1 MLEASSLMPSVVL
14 SCFFLSGA
22 SGLILELL
30 WTRMLTLVFGS
41 TALAVSTVLTAYM
54 GGLGLGSYLAGKFS
68 DRLKDPVRAYALAE
82 AAIGIYALSV
92 PWIIGFYP
100 GLNQW
105 LWATFGDRYTLL
117 SVLRFFASA
126 GLLIVPTTLM
136 GATLPILARY
146 FVSRPLELGRV
157 SLRLGTLYAINLFG
171 AVAGSFLAG
180 FIFLPM
186 VGIRNTNWIAASFDI
201 TLAVAIVVAKR
212 LVPAKTPAAVS
223 DGSAAATEEAATTV
237 AAAPAKPSV
246 TVGLAARR
254 AVLLAFAVSGATAMA
269 LQVLWTRALAV
280 IIGSSIF
287 SFTIILLA
295 FLIGLGL
302 GSATFGRLVERFR
315 NPVRALALTHLGIVG
330 CIGLSYLITDRL
342 PFVFT
347 YLLSSTMVSA
357 DAVLICQF
365 TLACLTVLPSTFLM
379 GAIFPI
385 TVRVVTG
392 DLATVGRDV
401 GFAYALNTVGAIVG
415 SFFSGFVI
423 LPQLGL
429 QRGIY
434 LAAVVDLALAALL
447 FSVATSLP
455 RRRRMVG
462 IATAVA
468 MAVAALFLPRWNLT
482 NFSIGFFRISMARD
496 YIDMVERRHQK
507 KKWQTPKLVYYKDG
521 IATTVSV
528 DQWGKVFSMKNNGK
542 VDASNDAD
550 MPTQISV
557 GLLPLLLYNNDYAP
571 KVALIGYG
579 SGVTAGAT
587 TQYPIDSLEVVELEP
602 AIYEAAHFFD
612 NVNHRPTENPK
623 VKAIAGDGRNF
634 LSQRRDRYDVL
645 ISQPSNPWITGVSN
659 LFTREYFQQVKAR
672 LADDGIFCQ
681 WAQLYEMAPW
691 NIKAIYRTLAS
702 EFPYVMVFAAEDL
715 SSDTILIA
723 SRKPIE
729 LDIRKIARAFENPV
743 TAAEAKRAGFES
755 PHDVPAFL
763 LLNSEEVRSF
773 TAGAQLTT
781 DDNALIEFAAPRDL
795 LRYQAYDPYL
805 AKVYGPMWPYG
816 HLTGVVEGYDG
827 QNRASDMARLAR
839 SLLAHGK
846 SREAKL
852 WQGRAEQAAQGKGP
866 NPDVEHARLLL
877 NLVATREDRDP
888 ELPLAPDEGLTP
900 PVIPSNLAADVA
912 TRVTDEYRDITA
924 QVEKNKYASAF
935 KIIED
940 WPEQTWGGK
949 LGKDFS
955 LLTGFLDYKAEFYGD
970 AIDELKP
977 LADDAAY
984 AAKRPELLYYLGR
997 SYFANASCAKA
1008 VAALERYV
1016 DLQKALGRPL
1026 LPASAEE
1033 DADSEAEKPQDAA
1046 PVVP

>member
-1 MLEASSLMPSVVL
+1 MPSVVL

-54 GGLGLGSYLAGKFS
+54 GGLGLGSYLAGKWA
-68 DRLKDPVRAYALAE
+68 DRLKDPVRAYAFAE
-82 AAIGIYALSV
+82 AAIGVYALAV

-117 SVLRFFASA
+117 SVLRFLASA

-146 FVSRPLELGRV
+146 FVSRPFEMGRV
-157 SLRLGTLYAINLFG
+157 SLRLGTLYAVNLFG
-171 AVAGSFLAG
+171 AVAGSFMAG
-180 FIFLPM
+180 FVFLPM
-186 VGIRNTNWIAASFDI
+186 AGVRTTNLVAASFDM
-201 TLAVAIVVAKR
+201 TLAVAILVARRFFRTSK
-212 LVPAKTPAAVS
+212 AT
-223 DGSAAATEEAATTV
+223 DGPRSLEEV
-237 AAAPAKPSV
+237 AAQAQPESTVPGHAGAPTSR
-246 TVGLAARR
+246 LARR
-254 AVLLAFAVSGATAMA
+254 VVMLAFAVSGATAMT

-295 FLIGLGL
+295 FLIGLGA
-302 GSATFGRLVERFR
+302 GSAAFGRLVTRFR
-315 NPVRALALTHLGIVG
+315 EPVRALAVTHLGIVA
-330 CIGLSYLITDRL
+330 CIGLSYLLTDRL
-342 PFVFT
+342 PFLFT

-357 DAVLICQF
+357 DAVLISQF
-365 TLACLTVLPSTFLM
+365 VLACLTVLPSTFLM

-392 DLATVGRDV
+392 DLGTVGRDV
-401 GFAYALNTVGAIVG
+401 GFAYALNTLGAIVG
-415 SFFSGFVI
+415 SFFSGFLI
-423 LPQLGL
+423 LPALGL

-434 LAAVVDLALAALL
+434 LAAVFDLALAFAL
-447 FSVATSLP
+447 FAVAPALP
-455 RRRRMVG
+455 RPRRILGM
-462 IATAVA
+462 AAAAA
-468 MAVAALFLPRWNLT
+468 MALAALALPRWDLT

-496 YIDMVERRHQK
+496 YIDMVEHRHQR

-557 GLLPLLLYNNDYAP
+557 GLLPLLLYDDDHPP

-579 SGVTAGAT
+579 SGVTAGAV
-587 TQYPIDSLEVVELEP
+587 TQYPIESLEVVELEP
-602 AIYEAAHFFD
+602 AVYEAAHFFD
-612 NVNHRPTENPK
+612 DVNHRPTENPK
-623 VKAIAGDGRNF
+623 VRAIVGDGRNF
-634 LSQRRDRYDVL
+634 LSQRRDLYDVI

-659 LFTREYFQQVKAR
+659 LFTREYFQSIKSR
-672 LADDGIFCQ
+672 LRQDGIFCQ

-691 NIKAIYRTLAS
+691 NIKAIYRTLAG

-715 SSDTILIA
+715 SSDTILVA

-729 LDIRKIARAFENPV
+729 LDIRKIARAFADPV
-743 TAAEAKRAGFES
+743 TAAEAKRAGFDS
-755 PHDVPAFL
+755 PHDIPAIL
-763 LLNSEEVRSF
+763 LLGTEEMRSF
-773 TAGAQLTT
+773 TAGARINT

-816 HLTGVVEGYDG
+816 HLTGLVEGYDG
-827 QNRASDMARLAR
+827 ENRAEDMASLAR

-846 SREAKL
+846 AREAKL
-852 WQGRAEQAAQGKGP
+852 WQARAEEASPDPPAADSK
-866 NPDVEHARLLL
+866 VAHTRLLL
-877 NLVATREDRDP
+877 DLVATREDRDP
-888 ELPLAPDEGLTP
+888 EIPLAPKEGLTP
-900 PVIPSNLAADVA
+900 PMIPPGLSPAAA
-912 TRVTDEYRDITA
+912 TRVNEEYKDIVA
-924 QVEKNKYASAF
+924 LVEKNKYASAF
-935 KIIED
+935 KVVED
-940 WPEQTWGGK
+940 WPEETWGGK
-949 LGKDFS
+949 LGKDFA
-955 LLTGFLDYKAEFYGD
+955 LLTGFLDYKTEFYGD

-977 LADDAAY
+977 LSDDAEY
-984 AAKRPELLYYLGR
+984 VKRRPELLYYLGR

-1008 VAALERYV
+1008 VAALERFIAT
-1016 DLQKALGRPL
+1016 QSALGRPL
-1026 LPASAEE
+1026 LPASA
-1033 DADSEAEKPQDAA
+1033 SLG
-1046 PVVP
+1046 PVE

>member
-1 MLEASSLMPSVVL
+1 VL

-68 DRLKDPVRAYALAE
+68 DRLKDPVLAYALAE
-82 AAIGIYALSV
+82 AAIGIYALAV
-92 PWIIGFYP
+92 PWMIGFYP

-105 LWATFGDRYTLL
+105 LWASFGDRYTLL

-146 FVSRPLELGRV
+146 FVSRPFELGRI
-157 SLRLGTLYAINLFG
+157 SLRLGTLYAVNLFG
-171 AVAGSFLAG
+171 AVAGSFFAG
-180 FIFLPM
+180 FVFLPL
-186 VGIRNTNWIAASFDI
+186 VGVHKTNWLAASFDMS
-201 TLAVAIVVAKR
+201 LAVAI
-212 LVPAKTPAAVS
+212 LAARQYFRSHPRPVKAS
-223 DGSAAATEEAATTV
+223 LDELAAAQGAAP
-237 AAAPAKPSV
+237 AAAPIS
-246 TVGLAARR
+246 TTTTARR
-254 AVLLAFAVSGATAMA
+254 IVMFAFAVSGATAMV

-280 IIGSSIF
+280 IIGSSVF

-295 FLIGLGL
+295 FLIGLGS
-302 GSATFGRLVERFR
+302 GSAAFGRLVGRFR
-315 NPVRALALTHLGIVG
+315 DPVRSLALVHLGIVA

-347 YLLSSTMVSA
+347 YLLSSTLVSA
-357 DAVLICQF
+357 DAVLTSQF
-365 TLACLTVLPSTFLM
+365 VLACLTVLPSTFLM

-423 LPQLGL
+423 LPGLGL

-434 LAAVVDLALAALL
+434 LAAVIDLVLAMLL
-447 FSVATSLP
+447 FAVAPGLARM
-455 RRRRMVG
+455 RRLLGM
-462 IATAVA
+462 ATAVA
-468 MAVAALFLPRWNLT
+468 MALVALALPRWNLT

-496 YIDMVERRHQK
+496 YIEMVEHRHQR
-507 KKWQTPKLVYYKDG
+507 KKWQTPKLVYFKDG

-528 DQWGKVFSMKNNGK
+528 DRWGKVLSLKNNGK

-557 GLLPLLLYNNDYAP
+557 GLLPLLLYNGVHPP

-579 SGVTAGAT
+579 SGVTAGAV
-587 TQYPIDSLEVVELEP
+587 TQYPIASLEVVELEP

-612 NVNHRPTENPK
+612 DVNHRPTENPK
-623 VKAIAGDGRNF
+623 VKAIVGDGRNF
-634 LSQRRDRYDVL
+634 LSQRKDRFDVV

-659 LFTREYFQQVKAR
+659 LFTREYFQSVKAR

-691 NIKAIYRTLAS
+691 NIKAIYRTLAD

-715 SSDTILIA
+715 SSDTILVA
-723 SRKPIE
+723 SRKPID
-729 LDIRKIARAFENPV
+729 LDIRKIARAFQNPV
-743 TAAEAKRAGFES
+743 TAAEAKRAGFDS
-755 PHDVPAFL
+755 PHDVLAFL
-763 LLNSEEVRSF
+763 LLGPEEMRSF
-773 TAGAQLTT
+773 TAGARLNT

-795 LRYQAYDPYL
+795 LRYQVYDPYL

-816 HLTGVVEGYDG
+816 HLTGLVEGYDG
-827 QNRASDMARLAR
+827 KDRASDMAQLAR

-846 SREAKL
+846 AREAKV
-852 WQGRAEQAAQGKGP
+852 WQARAEQVVREQAEPTVQ
-866 NPDVEHARLLL
+866 HTRLLL
-877 NLVATREDRDP
+877 DLVDTREDRDP
-888 ELPLAPDEGLTP
+888 EIPLAPGDGLSP
-900 PVIPSNLAADVA
+900 PVAPPDLSADIAA
-912 TRVTDEYRDITA
+912 RVGEEYKDIIA
-924 QVEKNKYASAF
+924 QVEDNKYATAF
-935 KIIED
+935 KIVED

-977 LADDAAY
+977 LADDAEFV
-984 AAKRPELLYYLGR
+984 KRRPELLYYLGR
-997 SYFANASCAKA
+997 SYYANANCAKA
-1008 VAALERYV
+1008 VAALERFV
-1016 DLQKALGRPL
+1016 QAQRALGRPL
-1026 LPASAEE
+1026 LPASAKSNRTAQ
-1033 DADSEAEKPQDAA
+1033 DPVSAEQP
-1046 PVVP
+1046 

>member
-1 MLEASSLMPSVVL
+1 MPSVVL

-82 AAIGIYALSV
+82 AGIGLYALAV
-92 PWIIGFYP
+92 PWIIAFYP

-105 LWATFGDRYTLL
+105 LWSTFGDRYTLL
-117 SVLRFFASA
+117 SLLRFVASA

-146 FVSRPLELGRV
+146 FVARPFELGRV
-157 SLRLGTLYAINLFG
+157 SLRLGTLYAVNLFG

-186 VGIRNTNWIAASFDI
+186 VGVRSTNLVAASFDLS
-201 TLAVAIVVAKR
+201 LAAAILFAR
-212 LVPAKTPAAVS
+212 RWSRGRRPATT
-223 DGSAAATEEAATTV
+223 GSLEEMAAATQAASPAATPSPPISRHARNLV
-237 AAAPAKPSV
+237 LFSFAA
-246 TVGLAARR
+246 
-254 AVLLAFAVSGATAMA
+254 SGATAMT

-295 FLIGLGL
+295 FLIGLGS
-302 GSATFGRLVERFR
+302 GSAVFGRLVTRFR
-315 NPVRALALTHLGIVG
+315 EPVRALALTHLGIVA

-357 DAVLICQF
+357 DAVLTCQF
-365 TLACLTVLPSTFLM
+365 VLACLTVLPSTFLM

-385 TVRVVTG
+385 TVRVATG
-392 DLATVGRDV
+392 DLATVGRDI
-401 GFAYALNTVGAIVG
+401 GFAYALNTLGAIFG
-415 SFFSGFVI
+415 SFLSGFVV
-423 LPQLGL
+423 LPVLGL

-434 LAAVVDLALAALL
+434 LAAVVDLALAFLL
-447 FSVATSLP
+447 FAVAPALTRA
-455 RRRRMVG
+455 RRWLGMT
-462 IATAVA
+462 TAVA
-468 MAVAALFLPRWNLT
+468 MALFALLLPRWNLT
-482 NFSIGFFRISMARD
+482 NFSIGFFRLSMARD
-496 YIDMVERRHQK
+496 YIEMVEHRHQR
-507 KKWQTPKLVYYKDG
+507 KKWQSPKLVYYKDG

-557 GLLPLLLYNNDYAP
+557 GLLPLLLYNHDHAP

-587 TQYPIDSLEVVELEP
+587 TQYPIASLEVVELEP

-612 NVNHRPTENPK
+612 NVNHQPTQNPK
-623 VKAIAGDGRNF
+623 VRAIAGDGRNF
-634 LSQRRDRYDVL
+634 LSQRRDLYDVI

-659 LFTREYFQQVKAR
+659 LFTREYFQSVKSR

-691 NIKAIYRTLAS
+691 NIKAIYRTLAD

-729 LDIRKIARAFENPV
+729 LDIRKIDHAFQDPV
-743 TAAEAKRAGFES
+743 TRAEAKRAGFDS
-755 PHDVPAFL
+755 PNDVPAFL
-763 LLNSEEVRSF
+763 LLGPEEVRSF
-773 TAGAQLTT
+773 TAGAQVNT

-816 HLTGVVEGYDG
+816 HLTGQVEGYDG
-827 QNRASDMARLAR
+827 DNRATDMARLAR

-846 SREAKL
+846 TREAKL
-852 WQGRAEQAAQGKGP
+852 WQARAETAAGEQ
-866 NPDVEHARLLL
+866 NVANTDVAHTRLLL
-877 NLVATREDRDP
+877 DLVATREDRDR
-888 ELPLAPDEGLTP
+888 EIPLAPDGGLVP
-900 PVIPSNLAADVA
+900 PILPPELSADVA
-912 TRVTDEYRDITA
+912 TRVREEYRDITA
-924 QVEKNKYASAF
+924 LVDKNKYASAF
-935 KIIED
+935 KMVED

-977 LADDAAY
+977 LADDLDY
-984 AAKRPELLYYLGR
+984 AARRPELLYYIGR
-997 SYFANASCAKA
+997 AYFANANCAKA
-1008 VAALERYV
+1008 VAALERYI
-1016 DLQKALGRPL
+1016 LAQQALGRPL
-1026 LPASAEE
+1026 LPASAKTDE
-1033 DADSEAEKPQDAA
+1033 ADKAS
-1046 PVVP
+1046 VR

>member
-1 MLEASSLMPSVVL
+1 MPSVVL

-54 GGLGLGSYLAGKFS
+54 GGLGLGSYLAGKFA

-82 AAIGIYALSV
+82 AAIGLYALAV

-105 LWATFGDRYTLL
+105 LWVTFGDRYTLL
-117 SVLRFFASA
+117 SILRFFASA

-136 GATLPILARY
+136 GATMPILARY
-146 FVSRPLELGRV
+146 FVSRPYEMGRV
-157 SLRLGTLYAINLFG
+157 SLRLGTLYAVNLFG
-171 AVAGSFLAG
+171 AVAGSFFTG
-180 FIFLPM
+180 FVFLPTIG
-186 VGIRNTNWIAASFDI
+186 VHRTNWLAAAFDM
-201 TLAVAIVVAKR
+201 TLAVTILVAR
-212 LVPAKTPAAVS
+212 RIIRRRAPAATATL
-223 DGSAAATEEAATTV
+223 DEIAATQAPAEAATT
-237 AAAPAKPSV
+237 AGPP
-246 TVGLAARR
+246 VGATARR
-254 AVLLAFAVSGATAMA
+254 VVMFAFAVSGATAMV

-280 IIGSSIF
+280 LIGSSIF

-295 FLIGLGL
+295 FLVGL
-302 GSATFGRLVERFR
+302 GSGSAVFGRLVTRFR
-315 NPVRALALTHLGIVG
+315 DPVRALAFTHLGIVT
-330 CIGLSYLITDRL
+330 CIGVSYLITDKL

-365 TLACLTVLPSTFLM
+365 ALACLTVLPSTFLM

-392 DLATVGRDV
+392 DLATLGRDV
-401 GFAYALNTVGAIVG
+401 GFAYALNTLGAIVG

-423 LPQLGL
+423 LPVLGL

-434 LAAVVDLALAALL
+434 LAAVVDLMLAAML
-447 FSVATSLP
+447 FAVASGLP
-455 RRRRMVG
+455 RSRRIVG
-462 IATAVA
+462 MATAVA
-468 MAVAALFLPRWNLT
+468 MALAALAMPRWNLT
-482 NFSIGFFRISMARD
+482 SFSIGFFRISMARD
-496 YIDMVERRHQK
+496 YIEMVEHRHQR

-557 GLLPLLLYNNDYAP
+557 GLLPLLLYDNDHAP

-579 SGVTAGAT
+579 SGVTAGAV

-602 AIYEAAHFFD
+602 AIYEAARFFD
-612 NVNHRPTENPK
+612 DVNHRPTENPK
-623 VKAIAGDGRNF
+623 VKAIAGDGRNY
-634 LSQRRDRYDVL
+634 LSQRTDKFDVI

-659 LFTREYFQQVKAR
+659 LFTREYFQSIKAR

-691 NIKAIYRTLAS
+691 NIKAIYRTLAG

-723 SRKPIE
+723 SRKPVD

-743 TAAEAKRAGFES
+743 TAAEAKRAGFVS

-763 LLNSEEVRSF
+763 LLGNEEMRSF
-773 TAGAQLTT
+773 TAGGQINT

-816 HLTGVVEGYDG
+816 HLTGLVEGYDG
-827 QNRASDMARLAR
+827 PNRAADMANLAR

-846 SREAKL
+846 AREAKL
-852 WQGRAEQAAQGKGP
+852 WQSRAEADAAKGGP
-866 NPDVEHARLLL
+866 NPTVEHTRLLL
-877 NLVATREDRDP
+877 SLVDTREDRDP
-888 ELPLAPDEGLTP
+888 EIPLAPDGGLTP
-900 PVIPSNLAADVA
+900 PVIPSTLSPKIAS
-912 TRVTDEYRDITA
+912 RVTEEYKSITA
-924 QVEKNKYASAF
+924 HVEKNKYASAF
-935 KIIED
+935 KIVED
-940 WPEQTWGGK
+940 WPEETWGTK

-977 LADDAAY
+977 LADDAEF
-984 AAKRPELLYYLGR
+984 AKRRPELLYYLGR
-997 SYFANASCAKA
+997 AYFANANCAKA
-1008 VAALERYV
+1008 VAALERYIV
-1016 DLQKALGRPL
+1016 AQQALGRPL
-1026 LPASAEE
+1026 LPASAADE
-1033 DADSEAEKPQDAA
+1033 DRAREASGERPAVKE
-1046 PVVP
+1046 

>member
-1 MLEASSLMPSVVL
+1 MPSVVL

-54 GGLGLGSYLAGKFS
+54 GGLGLGSYLAGKIS
-68 DRLKDPVRAYALAE
+68 DRLKDPVRAYAMAE
-82 AAIGIYALSV
+82 AAIGLYALSV
-92 PWIIGFYP
+92 PWIIGYYP

-105 LWATFGDRYTLL
+105 LWTTFGDRYTLL

-146 FVSRPLELGRV
+146 FVSRPFELGRV
-157 SLRLGTLYAINLFG
+157 SLRLGTLYAVNLFG

-180 FIFLPM
+180 FMFLPM
-186 VGIRNTNWIAASFDI
+186 VGIRSTNLVAASFDI
-201 TLAVAIVVAKR
+201 SLAVAILVARR
-212 LVPAKTPAAVS
+212 LIPAKQASQSLDELTAAAASTSTGVPAPVPFHLSPAAR
-223 DGSAAATEEAATTV
+223 
-237 AAAPAKPSV
+237 K
-246 TVGLAARR
+246 
-254 AVLLAFAVSGATAMA
+254 AVLFAFAVSGATAMT

-302 GSATFGRLVERFR
+302 GSAVFGRWVTRFR
-315 NPVRALALTHLGIVG
+315 DPVRALAFTHLGIVA

-342 PFVFT
+342 PFIFT

-357 DAVLICQF
+357 DAVLTCQF
-365 TLACLTVLPSTFLM
+365 ALACLTVLPSTFLM

-385 TVRVVTG
+385 TVRMVTG

-423 LPQLGL
+423 LPGLGL

-447 FSVATSLP
+447 FSVASNLP
-455 RRRRMVG
+455 RMRRMMG
-462 IATAVA
+462 IAAAVA
-468 MAVAALFLPRWNLT
+468 MALMALVLPRWNLT

-557 GLLPLLLYNNDYAP
+557 GLLPLLLYNNDHAP

-579 SGVTAGAT
+579 SGVTAGAA
-587 TQYPIDSLEVVELEP
+587 TQYPIDKLEVVELEP

-612 NVNHRPTENPK
+612 NVNHRPTENPR

-634 LSQRRDRYDVL
+634 LSQRRDLYDVI

-659 LFTREYFQQVKAR
+659 LFTREYFQSVKSR

-691 NIKAIYRTLAS
+691 NIKAIYRTLAG

-743 TAAEAKRAGFES
+743 TRAEAKRAGFES

-763 LLNSEEVRSF
+763 LLGSEELRSF
-773 TAGAQLTT
+773 VAGAQLNT

-816 HLTGVVEGYDG
+816 HLTGLVEGYDG
-827 QNRASDMARLAR
+827 ETRATDMARLAR

-846 SREAKL
+846 AREAKL
-852 WQGRAEQAAQGKGP
+852 WQGRAETAASEKADA
-866 NPDVEHARLLL
+866 NPDVAHTRLLL
-877 NLVATREDRDP
+877 DLVATRDDRDQ
-888 ELPLAPDEGLTP
+888 EIPLAPEDGLAP
-900 PVIPSNLAADVA
+900 PVIPPDLAPDVA
-912 TRVTDEYRDITA
+912 TRVREEYPDVSA
-924 QVEKNKYASAF
+924 LVEKNKYASAF
-935 KIIED
+935 KIVED
-940 WPEQTWGGK
+940 WPEQTWGSK

-970 AIDELKP
+970 AVDELKP
-977 LADDAAY
+977 LADDAEFV
-984 AAKRPELLYYLGR
+984 KRRPELLYYLGR
-997 SYFANASCAKA
+997 SYFANANCAKA
-1008 VAALERYV
+1008 VAALERYIV
-1016 DLQKALGRPL
+1016 AQEALGRPV
-1026 LPASAEE
+1026 LPGSAKQE
-1033 DADSEAEKPQDAA
+1033 DVEKSQIPA